1 MTTLTAVGTPLPAA
15 ASVKK
20 SPKQLPARN
29 SDFYELSDVLTAE
42 EKATVKKVRT
52 SIMQLGGFGHRK
64 IADLFRN

>member
-20 SPKQLPARN
+20 SPKQLPVRN
-29 SDFYELSDVLTAE
+29 FYEKSDVLTAE